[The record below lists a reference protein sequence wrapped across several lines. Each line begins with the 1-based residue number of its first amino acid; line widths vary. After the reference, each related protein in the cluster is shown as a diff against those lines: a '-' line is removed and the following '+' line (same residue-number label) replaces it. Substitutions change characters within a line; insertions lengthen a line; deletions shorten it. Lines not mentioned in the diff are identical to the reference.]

1 MTLDTATE
9 RDESTGGATAFGRRD
24 DGAKGFAPREPRAS
38 GHDEFEDVD
47 YEEADEEAD
56 EPAPRRRRS
65 RAARRPSII
74 FLNFCMTLAIL
85 GAAVGYFGFRAVF
98 NGPGPLERDATYTV
112 ARGATLTSIARDLQN
127 RGMIAN
133 ADLFKLG
140 ARTVGDDRGI
150 QAGEFSI
157 PAGASMASILDR
169 LLNGSPVQFRV
180 TIPEGL
186 TVWQAAQRID
196 AHPELTGDLPATL
209 PPEGWLAAETVQFQ
223 RGASKASV
231 IEQLHAIQKRRVA
244 EAFAARA
251 PDSPVSSPEEM
262 LTLAS
267 IVEKETALAA
277 ERPLVAGVF
286 ANRVRENWHLNTDP
300 TLIYGVFGGRGLPD
314 GRPILQ
320 SDKEDRNPYNTY
332 IHRGLPPGPIAIP
345 GKATLDAVANPADT
359 DAMFFVADGTG
370 GHAFSATMA
379 EHNEHVAALRRRERE
394 RPATSSATSPSTTS
408 PSTDPATTSPSTTAL
423 PVATETPSVVPA
435 APAGTPA
442 VEVVATGGQ
451 AVTEAQA
458 ATGAAVTGSVT
469 ETTGPDEALP
479 APPPP
484 GFVKDGIPAPGIPVP
499 LMRPAR

>member
-1 MTLDTATE
+1 MTLDATTETDETVRE
-9 RDESTGGATAFGRRD
+9 RSTFGRRGGGRHVPTVAYDHD
-24 DGAKGFAPREPRAS
+24 D
-38 GHDEFEDVD
+38 HDELDHDEPGEVEDA
-47 YEEADEEAD
+47 EIAD

-74 FLNFCMTLAIL
+74 FLNFCMTLAII
-85 GAAVGYFGFRAVF
+85 GAAAGYFGFKAVF
-98 NGPGPLERDATYTV
+98 AGPGPLAQDATFTV
-112 ARGATLTSIARDLQN
+112 ERGATLTSIARDLHN
-127 RGMIAN
+127 RGMIEN

-150 QAGEFSI
+150 QTGEFAI
-157 PAGASMASILDR
+157 PAGASMASILNE
-169 LLNGSPVQFRV
+169 LMNGTPVQFRV

-196 AHPELTGDLPATL
+196 AHPELTGELPATL
-209 PPEGWLAAETVQFQ
+209 PPEGWLAAETVQFR

-231 IEQLHAIQKRRVA
+231 IDQLRDIQEARVA
-244 EAFAARA
+244 EAFASLS
-251 PDSPVSSPEEM
+251 PDAPVSTPEEL

-267 IVEKETALAA
+267 IVEKETALAE

-332 IHRGLPPGPIAIP
+332 IFRGLPPGPIAIP
-345 GKATLDAVANPADT
+345 GEATLRAVANPADT

-394 RPATSSATSPSTTS
+394 RRATSQS
-408 PSTDPATTSPSTTAL
+408 TSPSTTAL
-423 PVATETPSVVPA
+423 PVADGTPSIVPA
-435 APAGTPA
+435 AETAAPAEAPVETA
-442 VEVVATGGQ
+442 EVETVEVETVDPDAPL
-451 AVTEAQA
+451 A
-458 ATGAAVTGSVT
+458 A
-469 ETTGPDEALP
+469 P
-479 APPPP
+479 APP

-499 LMRPAR
+499 QMRPGDL